1 MTIDK
6 LEKKY
11 KCEEFLYRKQMNRL
25 ASMLAPIPNGHEIN
39 LNGEMSWKE
48 DFHHDVCRDI
58 VLEVVTHCIREST
71 IWKHEDGNSEK
82 EHCEGCYI
90 KDTMGER

>member
-39 LNGEMSWKE
+39 LN
-48 DFHHDVCRDI
+48 
-58 VLEVVTHCIREST
+58 
-71 IWKHEDGNSEK
+71 
-82 EHCEGCYI
+82 
-90 KDTMGER
+90 